1 MADSRG
7 KQQANGLQTSPI
19 PNKLTTLKQTWRE
32 NTLAPVVRR
41 FPERKEVFTTS
52 SPSIVIQPLY
62 SPSEE
67 ATTEKS
73 AAEYMQKLGF
83 PGEFPFTRG
92 VQPNM
97 YRGRLWTMRQ
107 YAGFG
112 SATESNRRYHYLI
125 EQGQTGLSVAFD
137 LPTQIGY
144 DADHDLALGEVGK
157 VGVSISSLQDMRNL
171 LQGIPLDKVSVSMT
185 INAPAAILLAM
196 VVAVAKEQG
205 VPLEKLR
212 GTVQNDI
219 LKEYIARGTYIFP
232 PLPSMRLMTDLFSY
246 CAAHVPRWNTIS
258 VSGYHIR
265 EAGSSAVQE
274 VAFTLANALEYVH
287 QAIKVGL
294 DVDRF
299 ASQISFFFNAH
310 NDFLEEVA
318 KFRAARRLWAKL
330 MRQRFS
336 ATDPMSWRL
345 RFHTQTG
352 GSTLTTQQ
360 PDNNIVRVTVQAL
373 AAILGGTQS
382 LHTNSKDEAL
392 SLPTEKAVEVALR
405 TQQILAGES
414 GVGDVV
420 DPLGG
425 SYYVEWLTD
434 EIERQVCD
442 YLERIDEMG
451 GAMQAVADGFI
462 QREIQESAY
471 AALRAVESGAQ
482 TVVGVNRYQGGAVLP
497 EETLH
502 VDEAVQN
509 EQIAALASL
518 RASRDQSEV
527 SRHPAAHRAGRARCR
542 RAADAALCGG
552 GRERR
557 HSRRNLR
564 RSQGGFRR
572 VSTDKLGIMQKQP
585 NSSYCFVCGLK
596 NIAGVKVRFYETVTA
611 EETLKSWPASLANAA
626 TATRATPGVFTV
638 ASSPASSTKRS
649 PVPSTTDQA
658 WMWRDGASPP
668 S

>member
-19 PNKLTTLKQTWRE
+19 PNKLTTLKQTWQE

-41 FPERKEVFTTS
+41 FPERKERFTTS

-73 AAEYMQKLGF
+73 AADYMQKLGF

-232 PLPSMRLMTDLFSY
+232 PLPSMRLMTDLFRY
-246 CAAHVPRWNTIS
+246 CATHVPSWNTIS

-274 VAFTLANALEYVH
+274 VAFTLANAVEYVH

-330 MRQRFS
+330 MRQRFG

-360 PDNNIVRVTVQAL
+360 PDNNIVRVTVQSL

-392 SLPTEKAVEVALR
+392 SLPTEKAVEIALR

-425 SYYVEWLTD
+425 SYYIEWLTD

-482 TVVGVNRYQGGAVLP
+482 TVVGVNRYQSGAVLP

-509 EQIAALASL
+509 EQIAALAAL
-518 RASRDQSEV
+518 RASRDQSKV
-527 SRHPAAHRAGRARCR
+527 SAILQRIEQAA
-542 RAADAALCGG
+542 RAADEPLMPLFVEAVENDATVGEICDALRAVFG
-552 GRERR
+552 EY
-557 HSRRNLR
+557 
-564 RSQGGFRR
+564 Q
-572 VSTDKLGIMQKQP
+572 
-585 NSSYCFVCGLK
+585 
-596 NIAGVKVRFYETVTA
+596 
-611 EETLKSWPASLANAA
+611 PASW
-626 TATRATPGVFTV
+626 V
-638 ASSPASSTKRS
+638 
-649 PVPSTTDQA
+649 
-658 WMWRDGASPP
+658 
-668 S
+668 

>member
-19 PNKLTTLKQTWRE
+19 PNKLTTLKQTWQE

-52 SPSIVIQPLY
+52 SHSIVIQPLY

-157 VGVSISSLQDMRNL
+157 VGVSISSLQDMRTL

-330 MRQRFS
+330 MRQRFG

-360 PDNNIVRVTVQAL
+360 PDNNIVRVTVQSL

-392 SLPTEKAVEVALR
+392 SLPTEKAVEIALR

-425 SYYVEWLTD
+425 SYYIEWLTD

-482 TVVGVNRYQGGAVLP
+482 TVVGVNRYQSGAVLP

-509 EQIAALASL
+509 EQIAALAAL
-518 RASRDQSEV
+518 RASRDQSKV
-527 SRHPAAHRAGRARCR
+527 SAILQRIEQAA
-542 RAADAALCGG
+542 RAADEPLMPLFVEAVENDATVGEICDALRAVFG
-552 GRERR
+552 EY
-557 HSRRNLR
+557 
-564 RSQGGFRR
+564 Q
-572 VSTDKLGIMQKQP
+572 
-585 NSSYCFVCGLK
+585 
-596 NIAGVKVRFYETVTA
+596 
-611 EETLKSWPASLANAA
+611 PASW
-626 TATRATPGVFTV
+626 V
-638 ASSPASSTKRS
+638 
-649 PVPSTTDQA
+649 
-658 WMWRDGASPP
+658 
-668 S
+668 